1 MDTRPIVPGE
11 RHTRHDEQVA
21 PELAG
26 LHLADKPDGPAGA
39 AMVAAG
45 AGIFALGLFT
55 TLAEASA
62 AFKSFL
68 ERFDVVDG
76 VGPLAGKTTLA
87 VLVWAVVWAVLAV
100 VWRGRDTHLRR
111 MFGVGLVLGILGAVG
126 TFPPFFEAFAA
137 E

>member
-1 MDTRPIVPGE
+1 MDTQQTIPGDL
-11 RHTRHDEQVA
+11 HTKHDEQVA
-21 PELAG
+21 PELTA

-45 AGIFALGLFT
+45 TGIFALGLFT

-62 AFKSFL
+62 AFKAFL

-87 VLVWAVVWAVLAV
+87 VIVWAVVWAVLAI
-100 VWRGRDTHLRR
+100 VWRDRDADLRR
-111 MFGVGLVLGILGAVG
+111 LFAIGVVLGILGAIG

-137 E
+137 G

>member
-1 MDTRPIVPGE
+1 MGTPQTIPDQP
-11 RHTRHDEQVA
+11 HTRHDEQIA
-21 PELAG
+21 PVLAE
-26 LHLADKPDGPAGA
+26 LHLADRPDGPAAA

-45 AGIFALGLFT
+45 TGIFALGVFT

-62 AFKSFL
+62 AFKGFL

-87 VLVWAVVWAVLAV
+87 VLVWAVVWGLLAI
-100 VWRGRDTHLRR
+100 VWRRQDTNLRR
-111 MFGVGLVLGILGAVG
+111 MFAIGLTLGVLGFIG